1 MRCED
6 DISLWRILFIN
17 PFYSLNLPQ
26 KAMAATMT
34 RVIFPKYTNH
44 HKTLFGGQALKWM
57 DELAFIAV
65 SQAYQKDFVTVKVDS
80 VKFLKPVHQNEVV
93 EFTAAIVSKGRV
105 KVDVDV
111 SGFVVKGDEKEKVIS
126 GSFCLAPVSEDGRPV
141 RL

>member
-1 MRCED
+1 MRRED
-6 DISLWRILFIN
+6 DISSRRFFIN
-17 PFYSLNLPQ
+17 PLYDLNLSQ
-26 KAMAATMT
+26 KVMVATMT

-65 SQAYQKDFVTVKVDS
+65 LQAYQKDFVTVKVDS

-93 EFTAAIVSKGRV
+93 EFTAAIVSEGRV
-105 KVDVDV
+105 KVGVDV
-111 SGFVVKGDEKEKVIS
+111 KGFVVVGVSKELVIH
-126 GSFCLAPVSEDGRPV
+126 GSFSLAPVDEGGRPV

>member
-1 MRCED
+1 MRRED
-6 DISLWRILFIN
+6 DISSRCFFIN
-17 PFYSLNLPQ
+17 PLYGLNLSQ
-26 KAMAATMT
+26 KVMVATMT

-65 SQAYQKDFVTVKVDS
+65 LQAYQKDFVTVNVDS

-93 EFTAAIVSKGRV
+93 KFTAAIVSEGRV

-111 SGFVVKGDEKEKVIS
+111 KAFVVVGVSKELVIH
-126 GSFCLAPVSEDGRPV
+126 GSFCLAPVDVSGRPV